1 MYLKL
6 LSSIVIFSISF
17 ISYGQSFQ
25 VPDSLMQKTYK
36 QLSEDFHTNLDSNKS
51 KARLY
56 AQAYFNKGKNSKDSS
71 RIAWSYVYKSL
82 LYNDSKN
89 RKIEALDSAV
99 FFGKNIVK
107 KNHPE
112 VFYNKR
118 AISFGEFGDL
128 NNSFKDYLTALD
140 HSRKNNNAPYIYLLK
155 HNIANLK
162 RKLGKYDEAK
172 RLFIECITYEKSIK
186 NKTKRD
192 TISYLLTLTELVSVY
207 RLNNQIDSAKIL
219 NKEGAK
225 FSKGKPVGF
234 LFDLNDGVLDYHDQ
248 EYSTSV
254 KKIKTVLPKI
264 INPERGYESTTDL
277 INAYLYLGNSNK
289 SLGEIS
295 KSINYFKKIDSISKT
310 LNYFLPE
317 SRSAYI
323 ELVDYYKSIDDHT
336 NQLLYI
342 NKLLSAD
349 SILTKNYRIVSD
361 KILREFDTQELL
373 EQKQKII
380 ASLEKENN
388 RISSQNIIILI
399 FLLLSLIGIGYY
411 YYRQQL
417 YKKRFLKLLHQISD
431 QNQKKNQSNDDPSP
445 SSINKKTLDKLLNKL
460 QQFEE
465 KKEFLRPLTS
475 KDLAKSFGSNSSY
488 LSKVVN
494 TFKEKSFSNYIND
507 LRIDFVIDKL
517 NDDSIFRK
525 YTVQAIA
532 QEIGFNNSEAFSKAF
547 YKKTGIYPSYFIKK
561 LEKQKNSKS
570 NQSSR

>member
-1 MYLKL
+1 MHLKL
-6 LSSIVIFSISF
+6 LRSIIILSISF
-17 ISYGQSFQ
+17 IGYGQSFR
-25 VPDSLMQKTYK
+25 VSDSLMQKTYK
-36 QLSEDFHTNLDSNKS
+36 QLSEDFHTSLDDNKS
-51 KARLY
+51 KAILY
-56 AQAYFNKGKNSKDSS
+56 VHAYFKKGKNSKDSS
-71 RIAWSYVYKSL
+71 RIAWAYVYKSL
-82 LYNDSKN
+82 LYNDSKK
-89 RKIEALDSAV
+89 RKIAALDSAI

-118 AISFGEFGDL
+118 GIAYGEFGDL

-140 HSRKNNNAPYIYLLK
+140 HSRKNNNTPYIYLLK

-172 RLFIECITYEKSIK
+172 RLFKECITYEKSIK
-186 NKTKRD
+186 NKTTQD
-192 TISYLLTLTELVSVY
+192 TISYLLTLTELISVY
-207 RLNNQIDSAKIL
+207 RLSNQIDSAKIL
-219 NKEGAK
+219 NKEGIK
-225 FSKGKPVGF
+225 LSKSKPVEF
-234 LFDLNDGVLDYHDQ
+234 LFDLNDGILDYYDQ
-248 EYSTSV
+248 EYNSAV
-254 KKIKTVLPKI
+254 NKIKTILPKI

-289 SLGEIS
+289 NLGKTS
-295 KSINYFKKIDSISKT
+295 RSITCFKKIDSVSKT

-317 SRSAYI
+317 SRLAYV
-323 ELVDYYKSIDDHT
+323 ELVDYYKSIGDHT

-349 SILTKNYRIVSD
+349 SILTKDYRIVSD
-361 KILREFDTQELL
+361 KLLREFDTRELL

-380 ASLEKENN
+380 TSLEKEN
-388 RISSQNIIILI
+388 RKISSQNIIISIL
-399 FLLLSLIGIGYY
+399 LLLSLIGISYY

-417 YKKRFLKLLHQISD
+417 YKKRFLKLLHQISN
-431 QNQKKNQSNDDPSP
+431 QNQKKNQSNDDSSS
-445 SSINKKTLDKLLNKL
+445 SSINKETLDKLLDNL

-465 KKEFLRPLTS
+465 KKAFLRPLTS

-517 NDDSIFRK
+517 NKDSMFRK

-561 LEKQKNSKS
+561 LEKQKNDKLD
-570 NQSSR
+570 QPSR

>member
-6 LSSIVIFSISF
+6 LRNIFILSVSF
-17 ISYGQSFQ
+17 IGYGQSFH

-36 QLSEDFHTNLDSNKS
+36 QLSENFHASLDSNIPA
-51 KARLY
+51 ARLY
-56 AQAYFNKGKNSKDSS
+56 ARAYFNKGKNSKDNS

-82 LYNDSKN
+82 LYNDSKK

-99 FFGKNIVK
+99 FFGENIVK

-118 AISFGEFGDL
+118 AIAYGEFGDL
-128 NNSFKDYLTALD
+128 NHSLKDYLTALE
-140 HSRKNNNAPYIYLLK
+140 HSRKNNNVPYIYLLK

-172 RLFIECITYEKSIK
+172 KLFKECIVYEKSIK

-192 TISYLLTLTELVSVY
+192 TISYLLTLTELVSIY

-219 NKEGAK
+219 NKEGVK
-225 FSKGKPVGF
+225 LSKGKPTEF
-234 LFDLNDGVLDYHDQ
+234 LFDLNDGILDYYNQ
-248 EYSTSV
+248 KYSLV
-254 KKIKTVLPKI
+254 IKKIKPILPKI

-289 SLGEIS
+289 SLGKTSE
-295 KSINYFKKIDSISKT
+295 SITYFKKIDSISKT

-317 SRSAYI
+317 SRAAYV
-323 ELVDYYKSIDDHT
+323 ELVGYYKSIGDHT

-349 SILTKNYRIVSD
+349 SVLIKDYWILND
-361 KILREFDTQELL
+361 KLLREFDTRELL

-388 RISSQNIIILI
+388 KISSQNIIISIL
-399 FLLLSLIGIGYY
+399 LLLSLIGIVYY

-417 YKKRFLKLLHQISD
+417 YKKRFLKLLQQISD
-431 QNQKKNQSNDDPSP
+431 QNQKKDQSTDDPTP
-445 SSINKKTLDKLLNKL
+445 SSINKETVDKLLDKL

-465 KKEFLRPLTS
+465 KKEFLKPLTS
-475 KDLAKSFGSNSSY
+475 KDLAKKFESNSSY

-517 NDDSIFRK
+517 NEDSIFRK

-547 YKKTGIYPSYFIKK
+547 YKKTGIYPSYFIKE
-561 LEKQKNSKS
+561 LEKQKNDKT
-570 NQSSR
+570 NQLSR